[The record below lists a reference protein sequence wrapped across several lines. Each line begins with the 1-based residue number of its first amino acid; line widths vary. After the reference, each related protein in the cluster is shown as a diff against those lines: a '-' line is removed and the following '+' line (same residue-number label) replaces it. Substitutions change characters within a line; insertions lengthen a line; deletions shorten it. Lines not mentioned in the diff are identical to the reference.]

1 MFRPTSGH
9 PQVHNWSV
17 KRVEEEILIKQ
28 VHEKQ
33 LYLLILLKIVN
44 VISRNDVCVCVC
56 VWISEI
62 NYVNNICIICD
73 RILIYTYCS
82 CLWR

>member
-17 KRVEEEILIKQ
+17 KRTEEEILIKQ
-28 VHEKQ
+28 VHVKQ

-56 VWISEI
+56 V
-62 NYVNNICIICD
+62 CG
-73 RILIYTYCS
+73 
-82 CLWR
+82 